1 MTQNV
6 TDPKPI
12 GQASHHSHL
21 IIAENGKAF
30 KEKTIRAP
38 EAKFG
43 SRQARG
49 QRICTC
55 TSRSECVDLALFDQ
69 GQCRRREDWS

>member
-21 IIAENGKAF
+21 IIAENGK
-30 KEKTIRAP
+30 
-38 EAKFG
+38 G
-43 SRQARG
+43 
-49 QRICTC
+49 
-55 TSRSECVDLALFDQ
+55 V
-69 GQCRRREDWS
+69 